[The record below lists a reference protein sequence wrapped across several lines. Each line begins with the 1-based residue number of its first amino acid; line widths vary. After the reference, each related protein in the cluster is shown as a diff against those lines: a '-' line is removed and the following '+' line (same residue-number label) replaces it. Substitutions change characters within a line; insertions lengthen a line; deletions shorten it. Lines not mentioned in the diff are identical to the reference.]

1 MKQHQVNIVRQDAN
15 GETIVTGI
23 ETLNAKDVKSA
34 TEKAATVHGVDS
46 IRVYPLATITDGAS
60 ILELARYT
68 LASVE
73 RWERR
78 NEHAV
83 LEPYK
88 RTIED
93 KEDFIQ
99 AAALAILEVLLE
111 NPDTPM
117 FFVKRAAF
125 QAITAEKKRRQ
136 RNSDREYMPGWS
148 GCNITPRSARP
159 TVPEM
164 DALVRRAIADADF
177 TDAQAA
183 IFSRFFDGMSA
194 ADIADELNIKRATVY
209 THLKRAEY
217 KLLQAMNAIDP
228 EHTIFDAAG
237 YSDSDIDGTLD
248 SLAKR
253 AK

>member
-1 MKQHQVNIVRQDAN
+1 MKQYQVNIINQNAD
-15 GETIVTGI
+15 GETVVTAV
-23 ETLNAKDVKSA
+23 ETLSADNIKSA
-34 TEKAATVHGVDS
+34 TEKAAAVHGREN
-46 IRVYPLATITDGAS
+46 IRVYPLATITDGES
-60 ILELARYT
+60 VLTLARYT

-88 RTIED
+88 RTQED

-99 AAALAILEVLLE
+99 IAALAIWEVLAE

-117 FFVKRAAF
+117 FFAKRAAF
-125 QAITAEKKRRQ
+125 TAIATEKKRRQ
-136 RNSDREYMPGWS
+136 RNSEREYMPGWA
-148 GCNITPRSARP
+148 GCNIAPRAARP

-164 DALVRRAIADADF
+164 DTLVRKAMAAADF
-177 TDAQAA
+177 TDTQAA
-183 IFSRFFDGMSA
+183 IFNRFFDGMSA
-194 ADIADELNIKRATVY
+194 ADIADELGIKRATVY

-217 KLLQAMNAIDP
+217 KLLQAMDALDP
-228 EHTIFDAAG
+228 GHTIFDAAG
-237 YSDSDIDGTLD
+237 YSDSDIGGTLD
-248 SLAKR
+248 ALSKR